1 MNEANYY
8 EILGVDNDATQ
19 EEIKNAYKVLA
30 KRYHPDKNN
39 GKDEMFKKIAEANSI
54 LSDPEKREKYDEI
67 LISGGNIDDLDN
79 GRTST
84 NTNDKFF
91 SSMGSFNDIF
101 NQPFFRQNSAASFSQ
116 QYSGPNNNFGRSRE
130 SHRVSNTSET
140 INVSDMFGLENIPN
154 IPGLPNIAEILRMAG
169 IGNLA
174 NLTKGV
180 PTSQSK
186 SYTQSFSNNGN
197 SKNYSSNRGKTIYA
211 KNEDD
216 LDDIDSSD
224 SMFSSVSSD
233 TEDSIK
239 PKNPPKKSI
248 AKPKTPKKATTK
260 STKKTI
266 KSTVP
271 KKPTKKQSVNNTNG
285 IAKAPRKPRK
295 SKTESANN

>member
-233 TEDSIK
+233 TEDNIK
-239 PKNPPKKSI
+239 PKNPPKKST

-285 IAKAPRKPRK
+285 IAKASRKPRK

>member
-1 MNEANYY
+1 MNEADYY

-239 PKNPPKKSI
+239 PKNPPKKSTVKS
-248 AKPKTPKKATTK
+248 ATKPKAPKKTT
-260 STKKTI
+260 TKTI
-266 KSTVP
+266 KKTV
-271 KKPTKKQSVNNTNG
+271 KKPTKKQSINSTNG

-295 SKTESANN
+295 SKTEVVNN